1 MYSLKKTT
9 LTIHFILLTCIA
21 FCNCWDVDF
30 LNENKN
36 VVNLFHNSL
45 IKKFKKEFKF
55 KSYVTNDIL
64 SIEGYKKK
72 DKDFKVKYT
81 AHISNDTCD
90 GYKIEW
96 NTKNDSTFS
105 KNILLEHSCWNRL
118 NDSTYYSIE
127 ETNIKIAE
135 VTLIPD
141 YTAYNYKYFDGNLKE
156 LIEKYTIK

>member
-36 VVNLFHNSL
+36 VVNLFHNAL
-45 IKKFKKEFKF
+45 IKKFKREFKF

-72 DKDFKVKYT
+72 DKDFK
-81 AHISNDTCD
+81 I
-90 GYKIEW
+90 
-96 NTKNDSTFS
+96 
-105 KNILLEHSCWNRL
+105 
-118 NDSTYYSIE
+118 
-127 ETNIKIAE
+127 
-135 VTLIPD
+135 
-141 YTAYNYKYFDGNLKE
+141 
-156 LIEKYTIK
+156 